1 MGSIH
6 ALVGENGAGKSTLM
20 KLLFGLENPSQG
32 EISIPKNLKVG
43 MVHQHFMKANQLTAL
58 DHLLLDQKEFSLFKP
73 VPKKSTEGKAI
84 ELMKKFGLTLDLQ
97 KNLRN
102 LSVIEQQK
110 LEIIRLLMQDCDVL
124 IFDEPTAVLPDNEVH
139 QFLDRMLT
147 LKAEGKTQIFISHRL
162 KEVRQVADDVTIL
175 RQGRVTWT
183 GSMKQK
189 TDQQIAELMVGGI
202 PVQKSQK
209 SNRSVSDQS
218 WIQIKNISAPGLEK
232 IQFQIFPGEILTL
245 AGLDGNGQVPLIQFL
260 ADPSGLAIQN
270 ADSNN
275 PVDYLFDGHSVLQ
288 ASNFSLRE
296 KGLRFIGSDRL
307 RDSVVP
313 NMTATENL
321 QLGLTK
327 SDQDLE
333 SFSRRII
340 QALDITPAR
349 PDLPMKS
356 YSGGNQQKWVV
367 GREALSQTRL
377 FLIAGYPTRGV
388 DFNAKTRIHQIL
400 LQVADLGGS
409 VLLVSSDLEEVLEIS
424 DRVLVMNKGA
434 IAGELSKEQISEQAI
449 AKLMA
454 GVQ

>member
-1 MGSIH
+1 
-6 ALVGENGAGKSTLM
+6 M
-20 KLLFGLENPSQG
+20 KLLFGMENPSAG

-58 DHLLLDQKEFSLFKP
+58 DHLLLDQKDFSLCKP
-73 VPKKSTEGKAI
+73 VPIKATKEKAF
-84 ELMKKFGLTLDLQ
+84 ELMKKFGLSLDLQ
-97 KNLRN
+97 QNLKN

-124 IFDEPTAVLPDNEVH
+124 IFDEPTAVLPNNEVDL
-139 QFLDRMLT
+139 FLDRMLT
-147 LKAEGKTQIFISHRL
+147 LKAEGKTQIFISHHL
-162 KEVRQVADDVTIL
+162 KEVRRTADDVTIL

-183 GSMKQK
+183 GAMKDK
-189 TDQQIAELMVGGI
+189 TDEQIAELMVGGLV
-202 PVQKSQK
+202 VQRSKK
-209 SNRSVSDQS
+209 TNRTISELP
-218 WIQIKNISAPGLEK
+218 WIQVKNISAPGLQN
-232 IQFQIFPGEILTL
+232 IQFQHFPGEILTL
-245 AGLDGNGQVPLIQFL
+245 AGLDGNGQVPLMQFL
-260 ADPSGLAIQN
+260 ADPSGLALN
-270 ADSNN
+270 SLDSKE
-275 PVDYLFDGHSVLQ
+275 PADYLFDGHSVLQ
-288 ASNFSLRE
+288 ASNFRLRE
-296 KGLRFIGSDRL
+296 KGLRYIGPDRL

-313 NMTATENL
+313 AMTALENL

-327 SDQDLE
+327 TDEDLD

-340 QALDITPAR
+340 QTLDITPPR

-367 GREALSQTRL
+367 GREALSKTRL

-400 LQVADLGGS
+400 LQVAEQGGS
-409 VLLVSSDLEEVLEIS
+409 VLLVSSDLEEVLQIS

-434 IAGELSKEQISEQAI
+434 IAGELTQEQISEEAI
-449 AKLMA
+449 ARLMA